1 MVNHNCTADVGVAE
15 GCASMS
21 GHGGLHALGRFC
33 DVLGLGELLCG
44 AYGPI
49 GEREPVHDRG
59 KALVQ
64 ALLVF
69 AGGGEACS
77 DIEVLRCEGALFGSV
92 PSASTLYRV
101 ARGVDAARLGALR
114 AAAAHARQRVWPQI
128 AATRGEVVID
138 IDASLVEV
146 HSENKEGTAAHYK
159 GGFGFHPMYA
169 FADCTGECL
178 AVQLRP
184 GNAAANS
191 ITDQTAVLDASIEAL
206 PTDAA
211 CGHRLGDDAS
221 QARRR
226 VRVRAD
232 SAGCNGFIAAC
243 VERNIGYSVVARR
256 TPEVEAAI
264 ATAVT
269 QPALWQPAEPQPRPN
284 NQRGQRPPPPPEP
297 TRAAARAADLTRFVD
312 REQRP
317 EPDARLIMRRE
328 PLHQGAQ
335 RSLFPS
341 DDWRYWGHWTNLEGS
356 PAARDADM
364 RAHAPSRGPHSTHQR
379 QRREAV
385 PVLRPRRQR
394 RVAPTRRARG
404 HRREMVPTDL
414 PHRPPSNT
422 PDPKHCDGTSGTPP
436 PASCAHARAS
446 TLTLPA
452 NRAAT
457 AAKLNARTRINLL
470 I

>member
-1 MVNHNCTADVGVAE
+1 M
-15 GCASMS
+15 
-21 GHGGLHALGRFC
+21 
-33 DVLGLGELLCG
+33 
-44 AYGPI
+44 
-49 GEREPVHDRG
+49 
-59 KALVQ
+59 
-64 ALLVF
+64 
-69 AGGGEACS
+69 
-77 DIEVLRCEGALFGSV
+77 
-92 PSASTLYRV
+92 
-101 ARGVDAARLGALR
+101 
-114 AAAAHARQRVWPQI
+114 
-128 AATRGEVVID
+128 ID

-243 VERNIGYSVVARR
+243 VERNVGYSVVARR

-284 NQRGQRPPPPPEP
+284 NQRGQSHR
-297 TRAAARAADLTRFVD
+297 RRQSRRRGARAADLTRFVD
-312 REQRP
+312 REHRP

-364 RAHAPSRGPHSTHQR
+364 RAHARVEDHIARLKDSGAKRFPFCDLAANAAWHQLAALADTVVRWFQQTCLTGALKHARPQNTAMEPLAHPRPPRAPRPSQHPHTAREPRRHRGHTQRPHPHRPAHLSTHPH
-379 QRREAV
+379 RRG
-385 PVLRPRRQR
+385 RPQHR
-394 RVAPTRRARG
+394 AGPTRPSAPR
-404 HRREMVPTDL
+404 
-414 PHRPPSNT
+414 HRPPSPKT
-422 PDPKHCDGTSGTPP
+422 PHQAHTAPPTTPHTPGPP
-436 PASCAHARAS
+436 PLHTRQPPQNTRKHTHPAHS
-446 TLTLPA
+446 TILMHDQG
-452 NRAAT
+452 
-457 AAKLNARTRINLL
+457 
-470 I
+470 

>member
-1 MVNHNCTADVGVAE
+1 MVLRAE
-15 GCASMS
+15 GA
-21 GHGGLHALGRFC
+21 
-33 DVLGLGELLCG
+33 V
-44 AYGPI
+44 
-49 GEREPVHDRG
+49 
-59 KALVQ
+59 
-64 ALLVF
+64 
-69 AGGGEACS
+69 
-77 DIEVLRCEGALFGSV
+77 FGSV

-101 ARGVDAARLGALR
+101 ARGVDAERLGALR
-114 AAAAHARQRVWPQI
+114 AAAARARQRVWPQI

-138 IDASLVEV
+138 IDASLMEV
-146 HSENKEGTAAHYK
+146 HSENKAGTAAHYK

-206 PTDAA
+206 PADAA

-232 SAGCNGFIAAC
+232 SAGCNGFVAAC
-243 VERNIGYSVVARR
+243 VERNVGYSVVARR

-269 QPALWQPAEPQPRPN
+269 QPALWQPAEPQRR
-284 NQRGQRPPPPPEP
+284 QSRRRQSRRRGAQ
-297 TRAAARAADLTRFVD
+297 AADLTRFVD
-312 REQRP
+312 REHRP

-341 DDWRYWGHWTNLEGS
+341 DNWRYWGHWTNLKGS

-364 RAHAPSRGPHSTHQR
+364 RAHARVEDHTARLKDSGAKRFPFCDLAANAAWHQLAALADTVVR
-379 QRREAV
+379 WFQQTCLTGALKHAR
-385 PVLRPRRQR
+385 PKTLRWNLWHTP
-394 RVAPTRRARG
+394 ARLV
-404 HRREMVPTDL
+404 R
-414 PHRPPSNT
+414 
-422 PDPKHCDGTSGTPP
+422 
-436 PASCAHARAS
+436 HARAS

-457 AAKLNARTRINLL
+457 TAILNARIRINLL

>member
-21 GHGGLHALGRFC
+21 GRGGFYALGRFC
-33 DVLGLGELLCG
+33 DVLGLGGLLCG

-49 GEREPVHDRG
+49 GEREPVGDRG

-101 ARGVDAARLGALR
+101 ARGVDAERLGALR

-191 ITDQTAVLDASIEAL
+191 ITDQTAVLDASMEAL

-243 VERNIGYSVVARR
+243 VERNVGYSVVARR

-284 NQRGQRPPPPPEP
+284 NQRGQSHR
-297 TRAAARAADLTRFVD
+297 RRQSRRRGARAADLTRFVD
-312 REQRP
+312 REHRP
-317 EPDARLIMRRE
+317 EPDARLIIRRE

-364 RAHAPSRGPHSTHQR
+364 RAHARVEDHIARLKDSGAKRFPFCDLAANAAWHQLAALADTVVR
-379 QRREAV
+379 WFQQTCLTGA
-385 PVLRPRRQR
+385 L
-394 RVAPTRRARG
+394 
-404 HRREMVPTDL
+404 
-414 PHRPPSNT
+414 
-422 PDPKHCDGTSGTPP
+422 K
-436 PASCAHARAS
+436 HARPK
-446 TLTLPA
+446 TLRWNLWHTPARLVRELPPKSW
-452 NRAAT
+452 RVG
-457 AAKLNARTRINLL
+457 LGCVG
-470 I
+470 